1 MEIFEL
7 GTEKINVCGG
17 NSEGIV
23 VLIIYHI
30 LFIFYLLIHIQQKIN
45 ILIYII
51 YINIYASLNVA
62 IEEYL

>member
-7 GTEKINVCGG
+7 GTEKINICHG
-17 NSEGIV
+17 NSEGIL

-30 LFIFYLLIHIQQKIN
+30 LFIYLLIHIQQKID

>member
-7 GTEKINVCGG
+7 GTEKINVCRG
-17 NSEGIV
+17 NSEGIL

-30 LFIFYLLIHIQQKIN
+30 LFIYLLIHIQQKID